1 MSSRSAQRGTVLHT
15 HLKEAEPAGAELV
28 LALAV
33 LQREKLYELVDEHR
47 V

>member
-1 MSSRSAQRGTVLHT
+1 MFLICSRFVHRPRA

-33 LQREKLYELVDEHR
+33 LQREELYELVDEHR